1 MRLISSIN
9 LAPLATTILAVI
21 GTTAASY
28 VQEAPLQNPIVGDN
42 SKNVSVK
49 LFMELEELARLVDI
63 SYCVGNTG
71 VWKPFQCA
79 SRCDDFPG
87 YELADVRFSSFSS
100 MVPSFA
106 PYLFKTDK

>member
-9 LAPLATTILAVI
+9 LAPLTTTILAV
-21 GTTAASY
+21 TAIIATSY
-28 VQEAPLQNPIVGDN
+28 SQETPLQGPIVGDN

-63 SYCVGNTG
+63 SYCVGSSG
-71 VWKPFQCA
+71 VWKPFRCA

-87 YELADVRFSSFSS
+87 YELVEVCFSF
-100 MVPSFA
+100 F
-106 PYLFKTDK
+106 F